1 MISREDRLKL
11 FVNELNDIT
20 EENLKKFAEELIA
33 NADEYFFTVAA
44 STSGK
49 YHPQFDLGEGGL
61 IRHTRCVAFFAQCEA
76 ISRMFTEHETN
87 MLIVAAIAHDI
98 KKLGD
103 GKTKHTVDDHPRFAA
118 EYVNDTNKKTEL
130 LSAEDENIIA
140 NMVLSHMGKWGHE
153 KIKDLPLPQTELE
166 KALQAADYIASRK
179 ELLGFDF
186 RPTEKVDI
194 PKEEI
199 KPENYVI
206 NFGKH
211 AGKTIKEVYELGKK
225 GDTYL
230 HWMMGQKEFNNQETR
245 LMGMRYLYELGELPK
260 AYCNEIVLETMS
272 KVDEMPKNTQ
282 VTINTPPENDDLNVD
297 DLPF

>member
-1 MISREDRLKL
+1 MISKEDRLKL
-11 FVNELNDIT
+11 FVNELDDIT
-20 EENLKKFAEELIA
+20 EENLRTFAEELIS

-61 IRHTRCVAFFAQCEA
+61 VRHTRCVVFFAECEA
-76 ISRMFTEHETN
+76 ISRMFTDHEKN
-87 MLIVAAIAHDI
+87 LMIVAAIAHDI

-103 GKTKHTVDDHPRFAA
+103 GKGKHTVDDHLRFAA
-118 EYVNDTNKKTEL
+118 EYINDTNKRTEL
-130 LSAEDENIIA
+130 LSADDENILA

-153 KIKDLPLPQTELE
+153 KIADLPLPKTELE

-194 PKEEI
+194 KIEPV
-199 KPENYVI
+199 KPCDFVVG
-206 NFGKH
+206 FGKH
-211 AGKTIKEVYELGKK
+211 SGKTIKQIYEEGKK

-230 HWMMGQKEFNNQETR
+230 HWMMKQEEFNNQEAR
-245 LMGMRYLYELGELPK
+245 LNGMLYLYELGELPK
-260 AYCNEIVLETMS
+260 QYEKEISIESQKEET
-272 KVDEMPKNTQ
+272 
-282 VTINTPPENDDLNVD
+282 TIVEQKQSVPED

>member
-1 MISREDRLKL
+1 MISKENRIKL

-20 EENLKKFAEELIA
+20 EENLRKFAEELIA

-49 YHPQFDLGEGGL
+49 YHPQFDLGDGGL
-61 IRHTRCVAFFAQCEA
+61 VRHTRCVAFFAQCEA

-103 GKTKHTVDDHPRFAA
+103 GKGKHTVDDHPKFAA
-118 EYVNDTNKKTEL
+118 EYINDTNKRTNL

-140 NMVLSHMGKWGHE
+140 NMVYSHMGKWGHE
-153 KIKDLPLPQTELE
+153 KGMPLPQTELE

-194 PKEEI
+194 PKQEI
-199 KPENYVI
+199 TPATYI
-206 NFGKH
+206 IDFGKNI
-211 AGKTIKEVYELGKK
+211 GKTIKEVYDADMANGKSS
-225 GDTYL
+225 TYL
-230 HWMMGQKEFNNQETR
+230 HWMMGQPDFNKQEAR
-245 LMGMRYLYELGELPK
+245 LMGMKYLYELGKLPK
-260 AYCNEIVLETMS
+260 EFEAEIITEYVS
-272 KVDEMPKNTQ
+272 KVDEEPKNVYVAEQPTQ
-282 VTINTPPENDDLNVD
+282 TDTED

>member
-1 MISREDRLKL
+1 MISKEDRLKL

-20 EENLKKFAEELIA
+20 EENLRKFAEELIA

-61 IRHTRCVAFFAQCEA
+61 VRHTRCVVFFAECEA
-76 ISRMFTEHETN
+76 MSRMFTEHETN

-118 EYVNDTNKKTEL
+118 EYINDTNKRTEL
-130 LSAEDENIIA
+130 LSAEDESIIA
-140 NMVLSHMGKWGHE
+140 AMVYSHMGKWGHE
-153 KIKDLPLPQTELE
+153 KGLPLPQTELE
-166 KALQAADYIASRK
+166 KSLQAADYIASRK

-186 RPTEKVDI
+186 RPTEKVDVKI
-194 PKEEI
+194 DPV
-199 KPENYVI
+199 KPCDFVVG
-206 NFGKH
+206 FGKH
-211 AGKTIKEVYELGKK
+211 SGKTIKQIYEEGKK

-230 HWMMGQKEFNNQETR
+230 HWMMKQKEFNNQEAR
-245 LMGMRYLYELGELPK
+245 LNGMLYLYELGELPK
-260 AYCNEIVLETMS
+260 QYEKEISIEPQNEKATVIEQSQSAT
-272 KVDEMPKNTQ
+272 E
-282 VTINTPPENDDLNVD
+282 D

>member
-1 MISREDRLKL
+1 MISKEDRLKL
-11 FVNELNDIT
+11 FVNELDDIT
-20 EENLKKFAEELIA
+20 EENLRKFAEELIS

-61 IRHTRCVAFFAQCEA
+61 VRHTRCVVFFAECEA
-76 ISRMFTEHETN
+76 ISRMFTDHEKN
-87 MLIVAAIAHDI
+87 LMIVAAISHDI

-103 GKTKHTVDDHPRFAA
+103 GKGKHTVDDHPRFAA
-118 EYVNDTNKKTEL
+118 EYINDTNKRTEL
-130 LSAEDENIIA
+130 LSADDENILA

-153 KIKDLPLPQTELE
+153 KIADLPLPNTELE

-194 PKEEI
+194 KIEPVN
-199 KPENYVI
+199 PCDFVVG
-206 NFGKH
+206 FGKH
-211 AGKTIKEVYELGKK
+211 SGKTIKQIYEEGKK

-230 HWMMGQKEFNNQETR
+230 HWMMKQEEFNNQEAR
-245 LMGMRYLYELGELPK
+245 LNGMLYLYELGELPK
-260 AYCNEIVLETMS
+260 QYEKEISIEPQKEET
-272 KVDEMPKNTQ
+272 
-282 VTINTPPENDDLNVD
+282 TIVEQNQSVPED

>member
-1 MISREDRLKL
+1 MISKEDRLKL
-11 FVNELNDIT
+11 FVNELDDIT
-20 EENLKKFAEELIA
+20 EENLRKFAEELIS

-61 IRHTRCVAFFAQCEA
+61 VRHTRCVAFFAQCEA

-103 GKTKHTVDDHPRFAA
+103 GKTGHTVDDHPRFAA
-118 EYVNDTNKKTEL
+118 EYINDTNKRTNL
-130 LSAEDENIIA
+130 LSADDENIIA
-140 NMVLSHMGKWGHE
+140 NMVYSHMGKWGHE
-153 KIKDLPLPQTELE
+153 KGLPLPETELE

-186 RPTEKVDI
+186 RPTEKVEL
-194 PKEEI
+194 PQI
-199 KPENYVI
+199 KPEDFVI
-206 NFGKH
+206 RFGKH
-211 AGKTIKEVYELGKK
+211 TGKTIKQVYSEGSK

-230 HWMMGQKEFNNQETR
+230 HWMMKQDSFNNQETR
-245 LMGMRYLYELGELPK
+245 LMGMRYLKEIGELPK
-260 AYCNEIVLETMS
+260 QYESELITEDKSNPSES
-272 KVDEMPKNTQ
+272 
-282 VTINTPPENDDLNVD
+282 VTKITDTNSEED

>member
-1 MISREDRLKL
+1 MINKEDRLKL
-11 FVNELNDIT
+11 FVNELGDIT
-20 EENLKKFAEELIA
+20 EENLRKFAEELIS

-61 IRHTRCVAFFAQCEA
+61 VRHTRCVAFFAKCEA
-76 ISRMFTEHETN
+76 TSRMFTEHETN

-103 GKTKHTVDDHPRFAA
+103 GKTGHTVDDHPKFAA
-118 EYVNDTNKKTEL
+118 EYINETNKRTKL
-130 LSAEDENIIA
+130 LSAKDEKIIA
-140 NMVLSHMGKWGHE
+140 NMVYSHMGKWGNE
-153 KIKDLPLPQTELE
+153 KGLPLPQTELE
-166 KALQAADYIASRK
+166 KSLQSADYIASRK

-186 RPTEKVDI
+186 RPTEKVEI
-194 PKEEI
+194 IKEDV
-199 KPENYVI
+199 KPADFI
-206 NFGKH
+206 IGFGKH
-211 AGKTIKEVYELGKK
+211 SGKTIKEVYELGRK

-245 LMGMRYLYELGELPK
+245 LMGMRYLNEIGELPK
-260 AYCNEIVLETMS
+260 EYLSEIETATS
-272 KVDEMPKNTQ
+272 KPKKEDI
-282 VTINTPPENDDLNVD
+282 TIKENAPED

>member
-1 MISREDRLKL
+1 MISKEDRLKL

-20 EENLKKFAEELIA
+20 EENLRKFAEELIA

-61 IRHTRCVAFFAQCEA
+61 VRHTRCVVFFAECEA

-103 GKTKHTVDDHPRFAA
+103 GKGKHTVDDHPRFAA
-118 EYVNDTNKKTEL
+118 EYINDTNKITKL
-130 LSAEDENIIA
+130 LTADDENIIA
-140 NMVLSHMGKWGHE
+140 AMVYSHMGKWGHE
-153 KIKDLPLPQTELE
+153 KGLPLPVTGLE
-166 KALQAADYIASRK
+166 TALQAADYIASRK

-194 PKEEI
+194 PKVEI
-199 KPENYVI
+199 TPATFI
-206 NFGKH
+206 IDFGKNS
-211 AGKTIKEVYELGKK
+211 GKTIKEVYDADIAGGKSS
-225 GDTYL
+225 TYL
-230 HWMMGQKEFNNQETR
+230 HWMMGQADFNKQEAR
-245 LMGMRYLYELGELPK
+245 LMGMRYLYEIGKLPK
-260 AYCNEIVLETMS
+260 EYEQEILSEKKEQPEPVVNNVPIVETTNS
-272 KVDEMPKNTQ
+272 N
-282 VTINTPPENDDLNVD
+282 PED

>member
-1 MISREDRLKL
+1 MITKDDRLKL
-11 FVNELNDIT
+11 FVNELGDIT
-20 EENLKKFAEELIA
+20 EENLRKFAEELII
-33 NADEYFFTVAA
+33 NADDYFFTVAA

-49 YHPQFDLGEGGL
+49 YHPQFDLGDGGL
-61 IRHTRCVAFFAQCEA
+61 VRHTRCVVFFAQCEA

-87 MLIVAAIAHDI
+87 LMIVAAIAHDI

-103 GKTKHTVDDHPRFAA
+103 GKGKHTVDDHPRFAA
-118 EYVNDTNKKTEL
+118 EYINDTNKRTEL
-130 LSAEDENIIA
+130 LSAEDENILA

-153 KIKDLPLPQTELE
+153 KIADLPLPKTELE

-186 RPTEKVDI
+186 RPTEKVEI
-194 PKEEI
+194 VKEEI
-199 KPENYVI
+199 KPADFVV

-211 AGKTIKEVYELGKK
+211 SGKTIKEVYEAGRK

-245 LMGMRYLYELGELPK
+245 LMGMKYLYELGELPK
-260 AYCNEIVLETMS
+260 EYWNEIAVENLS
-272 KVDEMPKNTQ
+272 KVDELPKNTNIT
-282 VTINTPPENDDLNVD
+282 VPAVDDNELNVD

>member
-11 FVNELNDIT
+11 FVNEPNDIT

-61 IRHTRCVAFFAQCEA
+61 VRHTRCVVFFAQCEA
-76 ISRMFTEHETN
+76 TSRMFTEHETN

-118 EYVNDTNKKTEL
+118 EYINDTNKRTEL
-130 LSAEDENIIA
+130 LSTEDENIIA
-140 NMVLSHMGKWGHE
+140 AMVYSHMGKWGHE
-153 KIKDLPLPQTELE
+153 KGLPLPQTKLE
-166 KALQAADYIASRK
+166 KALEAADYIASRK

-260 AYCNEIVLETMS
+260 AYCNEIVIETMS

-282 VTINTPPENDDLNVD
+282 VTINTPSENEENVD

>member
-20 EENLKKFAEELIA
+20 EENLRKFAEELIA

-61 IRHTRCVAFFAQCEA
+61 VRHTRCVAFFAQCEA

-118 EYVNDTNKKTEL
+118 EYINDTNKRTEL
-130 LSAEDENIIA
+130 LSAEDESIIA
-140 NMVLSHMGKWGHE
+140 AMVYSHMGKWGHE
-153 KIKDLPLPQTELE
+153 KGLPLPQTELE
-166 KALQAADYIASRK
+166 KSLQAADYIASRK

-186 RPTEKVDI
+186 RPTEKVDVKI
-194 PKEEI
+194 DPV
-199 KPENYVI
+199 KPCDFVVG
-206 NFGKH
+206 FGKH
-211 AGKTIKEVYELGKK
+211 SGKTIKQIYEEGKK

-230 HWMMGQKEFNNQETR
+230 HWMMKQEEFNNQEAR
-245 LMGMRYLYELGELPK
+245 LNGMLYLYELGELPK
-260 AYCNEIVLETMS
+260 QYEKEISIEPQNEKATVIEQSQSAT
-272 KVDEMPKNTQ
+272 D
-282 VTINTPPENDDLNVD
+282 D